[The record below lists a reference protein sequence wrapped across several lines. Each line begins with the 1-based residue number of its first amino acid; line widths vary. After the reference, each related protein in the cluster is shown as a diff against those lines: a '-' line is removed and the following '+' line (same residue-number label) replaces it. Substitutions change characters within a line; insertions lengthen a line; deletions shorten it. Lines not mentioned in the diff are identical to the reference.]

1 MDPDIACWIRRSIGV
16 LDNQDGQEVSRNV
29 PIRLLDAVRGIVPNQ
44 KELCKGHH
52 LADKDAT
59 MTWFLCRELA
69 SLCGA
74 ASATD

>member
-44 KELCKGHH
+44 TELCKGHH
-52 LADKDAT
+52 SADKDAT
-59 MTWFLCRELA
+59 MAWFLCRELV
-69 SLCGA
+69 SRCGTTP
-74 ASATD
+74 ATV